1 MHLCVD
7 DLIDT
12 KPLCIQTN
20 ADSLSVGPYGTSWRE
35 ILIKVQ
41 WENIAVK
48 SCLQKVVYIVSASI
62 NRLNDQL
69 PRDYNKNFV
78 FGTDWIKLT
87 GILQV

>member
-12 KPLCIQTN
+12 KPLCIQT
-20 ADSLSVGPYGTSWRE
+20 AKPT
-35 ILIKVQ
+35 LIR
-41 WENIAVK
+41 
-48 SCLQKVVYIVSASI
+48 LQKVVYIVSASI

-69 PRDYNKNFV
+69 PRDYSKTSV
-78 FGTDWIKLT
+78 FGTDWIKLI